1 MKKTLLVSAFSA
13 IAMVAGAQTEVA
25 SAAGEFDFIT
35 KNFTVGQKTIPY
47 SLVQDEQNGKYEIT
61 FYNTVFNKERS
72 IQVPLKEVKYYPTK
86 TYTASLPVNK
96 LTMKES
102 LDNGDS
108 FTPDKPLET
117 FDDFATFIKEKV
129 SHYGYGPEF
138 VPFADAQG
146 IWYFVD
152 DYDYHSNEFDGLSK
166 VFKYFG
172 YYGKKS
178 NQVYM
183 HFVARVDFEVDD
195 SNIEWNEG
203 SAQGEV
209 FTPILKKISLK
220 DYDANCAE
228 SFDSYVTQNLFNQD
242 EKFEFVTQSYREVAS
257 DGNSGV
263 QNSES
268 PYQINGLSG
277 NTPVAISISRE
288 NKAYESYISV
298 IGEDGEE
305 IVNLPDGS
313 YDLHFIKLD
322 GKLYMTVNT
331 DKDGQEQTIIYGV
344 DNVNTSITELAR
356 TTPVKAR
363 KLFNSL
369 GMQVSKNAKGLVIQ
383 QGGIKYVNK

>member
-25 SAAGEFDFIT
+25 SAVGEFDFIT

-47 SLVQDEQNGKYEIT
+47 SLVKDEQNGKYEIT
-61 FYNTVFNKERS
+61 FYNTVFNKERT

-102 LDNGDS
+102 SDNGGL

-117 FDDFATFIKEKV
+117 LDDFAKYIKENI
-129 SHYGYGPEF
+129 YYGPDF

-146 IWYFVD
+146 NWYFVD
-152 DYDYHSNEFDGLSK
+152 DNDYYSNEFDGRSK
-166 VFKYFG
+166 IFKYFG
-172 YYGKKS
+172 YYDKKS

-183 HFVARVDFEVDD
+183 RFVARVDFEVDD

-369 GMQVSKNAKGLVIQ
+369 GMQVGKNAKGLVIQ

>member
-13 IAMVAGAQTEVA
+13 IAMVSGAQTEVA
-25 SAAGEFDFIT
+25 SAVGDFDFIT

-47 SLVQDEQNGKYEIT
+47 SLVKDEQNGKYEIT
-61 FYNTVFNKERS
+61 FYNTVFNKERT

-102 LDNGDS
+102 SDNGGL

-117 FDDFATFIKEKV
+117 LDDFAKYIKENI
-129 SHYGYGPEF
+129 YYGPDF

-146 IWYFVD
+146 NWYFVD
-152 DYDYHSNEFDGLSK
+152 DNDYYSNEFDGRSK
-166 VFKYFG
+166 IFKYFG
-172 YYGKKS
+172 YYDKKS
-178 NQVYM
+178 NQVYVR
-183 HFVARVDFEVDD
+183 FVARVDFEVDD

-220 DYDANCAE
+220 DYDVNCAE

-257 DGNSGV
+257 DGNSGI

-277 NTPVAISISRE
+277 NTPAVISISRE

-331 DKDGQEQTIIYGV
+331 AKDGQEQTIIYSV

-369 GMQVSKNAKGLVIQ
+369 GMQVGKNAKGLVIQ
-383 QGGIKYVNK
+383 QGGIKYFNK

>member
-13 IAMVAGAQTEVA
+13 IAMVSGAQTEVA
-25 SAAGEFDFIT
+25 SAVGDFDFIT

-47 SLVQDEQNGKYEIT
+47 SLVKDEQNGKYEIT
-61 FYNTVFNKERS
+61 FYNTVFNKERT
-72 IQVPLKEVKYYPTK
+72 ILVPLKEVKYYPTK

-102 LDNGDS
+102 SDNGDL

-117 FDDFATFIKEKV
+117 LDDFAKYIKENI
-129 SHYGYGPEF
+129 YYGPDF

-146 IWYFVD
+146 NWYFVD
-152 DYDYHSNEFDGLSK
+152 DNDYYSNEFDGRSK
-166 VFKYFG
+166 IFKYFG
-172 YYGKKS
+172 YYDKKS
-178 NQVYM
+178 NQVYVR
-183 HFVARVDFEVDD
+183 FVARVDFEVDD

-220 DYDANCAE
+220 DYDVNCAE

-257 DGNSGV
+257 DGNSGI

-277 NTPVAISISRE
+277 NTPAVISISRE

-331 DKDGQEQTIIYGV
+331 AKDGQEQTIIYSV

-369 GMQVSKNAKGLVIQ
+369 GMQVGKNAKGLVIQ
-383 QGGIKYVNK
+383 QGGIKYFNK

>member
-25 SAAGEFDFIT
+25 SAVGDFDFIT

-47 SLVQDEQNGKYEIT
+47 SLVKDEQNGKYEIT
-61 FYNTVFNKERS
+61 FYNTVFNKERT

-102 LDNGDS
+102 SDNGGL

-117 FDDFATFIKEKV
+117 LDDFAKYIKENI
-129 SHYGYGPEF
+129 YYGPDF

-146 IWYFVD
+146 NWYFVD
-152 DYDYHSNEFDGLSK
+152 DNDYYSNEFDGRSK
-166 VFKYFG
+166 IFKYFG
-172 YYGKKS
+172 YYDKKS
-178 NQVYM
+178 NQVYVR
-183 HFVARVDFEVDD
+183 FVARVDFEVDD

-277 NTPVAISISRE
+277 NSPVAISISRE

-305 IVNLPDGS
+305 IVNLPDWS

-369 GMQVSKNAKGLVIQ
+369 GMQVGKNAKGLVIQ

>member
-1 MKKTLLVSAFSA
+1 MKKILLVSALSA

-25 SAAGEFDFIT
+25 SAVGEFDFIT

-47 SLVQDEQNGKYEIT
+47 SLVKDEQNGKYEIT

-102 LDNGDS
+102 LDNEDLY
-108 FTPDKPLET
+108 TPDYPLES
-117 FDDFATFIKEKV
+117 FDDFAKYIKEKI
-129 SHYGYGPEF
+129 SYYGPDF

-146 IWYFVD
+146 NWYFVD
-152 DYDYHSNEFDGLSK
+152 DYDYHSNEFDGWSK
-166 VFKYFG
+166 IFKYFG
-172 YYGKKS
+172 YYDKKS
-178 NQVYM
+178 NQVHM
-183 HFVARVDFEVDD
+183 RFVARVDFEVDD

-277 NTPVAISISRE
+277 NSPVAISISRE

-331 DKDGQEQTIIYGV
+331 AKDGQEQTIIYGV

-356 TTPVKAR
+356 TPPVKAR

-369 GMQVSKNAKGLVIQ
+369 GMQVGKNAKGLVIQ

>member
-13 IAMVAGAQTEVA
+13 IAMVSGAQTEVA
-25 SAAGEFDFIT
+25 SAVGDFDFIT

-47 SLVQDEQNGKYEIT
+47 SLVKDEQNGKYEIT
-61 FYNTVFNKERS
+61 FYNTVFNKERT

-102 LDNGDS
+102 SDNGGL

-117 FDDFATFIKEKV
+117 LDDFAKYIKENI
-129 SHYGYGPEF
+129 YYGPDF

-146 IWYFVD
+146 NWYFLD
-152 DYDYHSNEFDGLSK
+152 DNDYYSNEFDGRSK
-166 VFKYFG
+166 IFKYFG
-172 YYGKKS
+172 YYDKKS
-178 NQVYM
+178 NQVYVR
-183 HFVARVDFEVDD
+183 FVARVDFEVDD

-203 SAQGEV
+203 SGQGEV

-220 DYDANCAE
+220 DYDVNCAE

-257 DGNSGV
+257 DGNSGI

-277 NTPVAISISRE
+277 NSPVAISISRE

-331 DKDGQEQTIIYGV
+331 AKDGQEQTIIYSV

-369 GMQVSKNAKGLVIQ
+369 GMQVGKNAKGLVIQ
-383 QGGIKYVNK
+383 QGGIKYFNK

>member
-25 SAAGEFDFIT
+25 SAVGEFDFIT

-47 SLVQDEQNGKYEIT
+47 SLVKDEQNGKYEIT
-61 FYNTVFNKERS
+61 FYNTVFNKERT

-96 LTMKES
+96 ITIMES
-102 LDNGDS
+102 SDYGVLY
-108 FTPDKPLET
+108 TPDHPLET
-117 FDDFATFIKEKV
+117 FDDFAKYIKEKI
-129 SHYGYGPEF
+129 SYNYLDY

-146 IWYFVD
+146 NWYLGD

-166 VFKYFG
+166 TFKYFG
-172 YYGKKS
+172 YYDKKS
-178 NQVYM
+178 NQVHM
-183 HFVARVDFEVDD
+183 CIANVKFEVDD

-228 SFDSYVTQNLFNQD
+228 SFDIYVTQNLFNQD

-277 NTPVAISISRE
+277 NSPVAISISRE

-331 DKDGQEQTIIYGV
+331 DKDGQKQTIIYGV

-369 GMQVSKNAKGLVIQ
+369 GMQVGKNAKGLVIQ

>member
-25 SAAGEFDFIT
+25 SAVGEFDFIT

-47 SLVQDEQNGKYEIT
+47 SLVKDEQNGKYEIT
-61 FYNTVFNKERS
+61 FYNTVFNKERT

-102 LDNGDS
+102 SDNGGL

-117 FDDFATFIKEKV
+117 LDDFAKYIKENI
-129 SHYGYGPEF
+129 YYGPDF

-146 IWYFVD
+146 NWYFVD
-152 DYDYHSNEFDGLSK
+152 DNDYYSNEFDGRSK
-166 VFKYFG
+166 IFKYFG
-172 YYGKKS
+172 YYDKKS
-178 NQVYM
+178 NQVYVR
-183 HFVARVDFEVDD
+183 FVARVDFEVDD

-369 GMQVSKNAKGLVIQ
+369 GMQVGKNAKGLVIQ

>member
-13 IAMVAGAQTEVA
+13 IAMVAGAQSEVA
-25 SAAGEFDFIT
+25 SAVGEFDFIT

-47 SLVQDEQNGKYEIT
+47 SLVKDEQNGKYEIT
-61 FYNTVFNKERS
+61 FYNTVFNKERT

-86 TYTASLPVNK
+86 TYTASLLVNK
-96 LTMKES
+96 ITIMKS
-102 LDNGDS
+102 SDYGALY
-108 FTPDKPLET
+108 TPDHPLET
-117 FDDFATFIKEKV
+117 FDDFAKYIKEKIF
-129 SHYGYGPEF
+129 YNYLDY

-146 IWYFVD
+146 NWYLGD

-166 VFKYFG
+166 TFKYFG
-172 YYGKKS
+172 YYDKKS
-178 NQVYM
+178 NQVHM
-183 HFVARVDFEVDD
+183 CVANVKFEVDD

-228 SFDSYVTQNLFNQD
+228 SFDIYVTQNLFNQD

-277 NTPVAISISRE
+277 NSPVAISISRE

-331 DKDGQEQTIIYGV
+331 DKDGQKQTIIYGV

-369 GMQVSKNAKGLVIQ
+369 GMQVGKNAKGLVIQ

>member
-13 IAMVAGAQTEVA
+13 IAMVSGAQTEVA
-25 SAAGEFDFIT
+25 SAVGDFDFIT

-47 SLVQDEQNGKYEIT
+47 SLVKDEQNGKYEIT
-61 FYNTVFNKERS
+61 FYNTVFNKERT

-102 LDNGDS
+102 SDNGGL

-117 FDDFATFIKEKV
+117 LDDFAKYIKENI
-129 SHYGYGPEF
+129 YYDPDF

-146 IWYFVD
+146 NWYFVD
-152 DYDYHSNEFDGLSK
+152 DNDYYSNEFDGRSK
-166 VFKYFG
+166 IFKYFG
-172 YYGKKS
+172 YYDKKS
-178 NQVYM
+178 NQVYVR
-183 HFVARVDFEVDD
+183 FVARVDFEVDD

-220 DYDANCAE
+220 DYDVNCAE

-257 DGNSGV
+257 DGNSGI

-277 NTPVAISISRE
+277 NTPAVISISRE

-331 DKDGQEQTIIYGV
+331 AKDGQEQTIIYSV

-369 GMQVSKNAKGLVIQ
+369 GMQVGKNAKGLVIQ
-383 QGGIKYVNK
+383 QGGIKYFNK

>member
-13 IAMVAGAQTEVA
+13 IAMVSGAQTEVA
-25 SAAGEFDFIT
+25 SAVGDFDFIT

-47 SLVQDEQNGKYEIT
+47 SLVKDEQNGKYEIT
-61 FYNTVFNKERS
+61 FYNTVFNKERT

-102 LDNGDS
+102 SDNGGL

-117 FDDFATFIKEKV
+117 LDDFAKYIKENI
-129 SHYGYGPEF
+129 YYGPDF

-146 IWYFVD
+146 NWYFVD
-152 DYDYHSNEFDGLSK
+152 DNDYYSNEFDGRSK
-166 VFKYFG
+166 IFKYFG
-172 YYGKKS
+172 YYDKKS
-178 NQVYM
+178 NQVYVR
-183 HFVARVDFEVDD
+183 FVARVDFEVDD

-220 DYDANCAE
+220 DYDVNCAE

-242 EKFEFVTQSYREVAS
+242 EKFELVTQSYREVAS
-257 DGNSGV
+257 DGNSGI

-277 NTPVAISISRE
+277 NSPVAISISRE

-331 DKDGQEQTIIYGV
+331 AKDGLEQTIIYSV

-369 GMQVSKNAKGLVIQ
+369 GMQVGKNAKGLVIQ

>member
-13 IAMVAGAQTEVA
+13 IAMVSGAQTEVA
-25 SAAGEFDFIT
+25 SAVGDFDFIT

-47 SLVQDEQNGKYEIT
+47 SLVKDEQNGKYEIT
-61 FYNTVFNKERS
+61 FYNTVFNKERT

-102 LDNGDS
+102 SDNGGL

-117 FDDFATFIKEKV
+117 LDDFAKYIKENI
-129 SHYGYGPEF
+129 YYGPDF

-146 IWYFVD
+146 NWYFVD
-152 DYDYHSNEFDGLSK
+152 DNDYYSNEFDGRSK
-166 VFKYFG
+166 IFKYFG
-172 YYGKKS
+172 YYDKKS
-178 NQVYM
+178 NQVYVR
-183 HFVARVDFEVDD
+183 FVARVDFEVDD

-209 FTPILKKISLK
+209 FTPILKNISLK

-277 NTPVAISISRE
+277 NSPIAISISRE

-331 DKDGQEQTIIYGV
+331 AKDGQEQTIIYSV
-344 DNVNTSITELAR
+344 DNVNTSITELAC

-383 QGGIKYVNK
+383 QGGIKYFNK

>member
-25 SAAGEFDFIT
+25 SAVGEFDFIT

-47 SLVQDEQNGKYEIT
+47 SLVKDEQNGKYEIT
-61 FYNTVFNKERS
+61 FYNTVFNKERT

-86 TYTASLPVNK
+86 TYTASLLVNK
-96 LTMKES
+96 ITIMKS
-102 LDNGDS
+102 SDYGALY
-108 FTPDKPLET
+108 TPDHPLET
-117 FDDFATFIKEKV
+117 FDDFAKYIKEKI
-129 SHYGYGPEF
+129 SYNYLDY
-138 VPFADAQG
+138 VPFVDAQG
-146 IWYFVD
+146 NWYLGD

-166 VFKYFG
+166 TFKYFG
-172 YYGKKS
+172 YYDKKS
-178 NQVYM
+178 NQVHM
-183 HFVARVDFEVDD
+183 CIANVKFEVDD

-228 SFDSYVTQNLFNQD
+228 SFDIYVTQNLFNQD

-277 NTPVAISISRE
+277 NSPVAISISRE

-369 GMQVSKNAKGLVIQ
+369 GMQVGKNAKGLVIQ

>member
-13 IAMVAGAQTEVA
+13 IAMVSGAQTEVA
-25 SAAGEFDFIT
+25 SAVGDFDFIT

-47 SLVQDEQNGKYEIT
+47 SLVKDEQNGKYEIT
-61 FYNTVFNKERS
+61 FYNTVFNKERT

-102 LDNGDS
+102 SDNGGL

-117 FDDFATFIKEKV
+117 LDDFAKYIKENI
-129 SHYGYGPEF
+129 YYGPDF

-146 IWYFVD
+146 NWYFVD
-152 DYDYHSNEFDGLSK
+152 DNDYYSNEFDGRSK
-166 VFKYFG
+166 IFKYFG
-172 YYGKKS
+172 YYDKKS
-178 NQVYM
+178 NQVYVR
-183 HFVARVDFEVDD
+183 FVARVDFEVDD

-220 DYDANCAE
+220 DYDVNCAE

-277 NTPVAISISRE
+277 NSPVAISISRE

-331 DKDGQEQTIIYGV
+331 AKDGQEQTIIYSV

-369 GMQVSKNAKGLVIQ
+369 GMQVSKNAKGLVIR
-383 QGGIKYVNK
+383 QGGIKYFNK

>member
-25 SAAGEFDFIT
+25 SAVGEFDFIT

-47 SLVQDEQNGKYEIT
+47 SLVKDEQNGKYEIT
-61 FYNTVFNKERS
+61 FYNTVFNKERT

-86 TYTASLPVNK
+86 TYTASLLVNK
-96 LTMKES
+96 ITIMKS
-102 LDNGDS
+102 SDYGALY
-108 FTPDKPLET
+108 TPDHPLET
-117 FDDFATFIKEKV
+117 FDDFAKYIKEKI
-129 SHYGYGPEF
+129 SYNYLDY

-146 IWYFVD
+146 NWYLGD

-166 VFKYFG
+166 TFKYFG
-172 YYGKKS
+172 YYDKKS
-178 NQVYM
+178 NQVHM
-183 HFVARVDFEVDD
+183 CIANVKFEVDD

-228 SFDSYVTQNLFNQD
+228 SFDIYVTQNLFNQD

-277 NTPVAISISRE
+277 NSPVAISISRE

-369 GMQVSKNAKGLVIQ
+369 GMQVGKNAKGLVIQ

>member
-13 IAMVAGAQTEVA
+13 IAMVSGAQTEVA
-25 SAAGEFDFIT
+25 SAVGDFDFIT

-47 SLVQDEQNGKYEIT
+47 SLVKDEQNGKYEIT
-61 FYNTVFNKERS
+61 FYNTVFNKERT

-102 LDNGDS
+102 SDNGGL

-117 FDDFATFIKEKV
+117 LDDFAKYIKENI
-129 SHYGYGPEF
+129 YYGPDF
-138 VPFADAQG
+138 VPFADAQDN
-146 IWYFVD
+146 WYFVD
-152 DYDYHSNEFDGLSK
+152 DNDYYSNEFDGRSK
-166 VFKYFG
+166 IFKYFG
-172 YYGKKS
+172 YYDKKS
-178 NQVYM
+178 NQVYVR
-183 HFVARVDFEVDD
+183 FVARVDFEVDD

-220 DYDANCAE
+220 DYDVNCAE

-257 DGNSGV
+257 DGNSGI

-277 NTPVAISISRE
+277 NSPVAISISRE

-331 DKDGQEQTIIYGV
+331 AKDGQEQTIIYSV

-369 GMQVSKNAKGLVIQ
+369 GMQVGKNAKGLVIQ

>member
-13 IAMVAGAQTEVA
+13 IAMVSGAQTEVA
-25 SAAGEFDFIT
+25 SAVGDFDFIT

-47 SLVQDEQNGKYEIT
+47 SLVKDEQNGKYEIT
-61 FYNTVFNKERS
+61 FYNTVFNKERT
-72 IQVPLKEVKYYPTK
+72 ILVPLKEVKYYPTK

-102 LDNGDS
+102 SDNGDL

-117 FDDFATFIKEKV
+117 LDDFAKYIKENI
-129 SHYGYGPEF
+129 YYGPDF

-146 IWYFVD
+146 NWYFVD
-152 DYDYHSNEFDGLSK
+152 DNDYYSNEFDGRSK
-166 VFKYFG
+166 IFKYFG
-172 YYGKKS
+172 YYDKKS
-178 NQVYM
+178 NQVYVR
-183 HFVARVDFEVDD
+183 FVARVDFEVDD

-220 DYDANCAE
+220 DYDVNCAE

-257 DGNSGV
+257 DGNSGI

-277 NTPVAISISRE
+277 NSPVTISISRE

-331 DKDGQEQTIIYGV
+331 AKDGQEQTIIYSV

-356 TTPVKAR
+356 TTPVKTR

-369 GMQVSKNAKGLVIQ
+369 GMQVGKNAKGLVIQ
-383 QGGIKYVNK
+383 QGGIKYFNK

>member
-13 IAMVAGAQTEVA
+13 IAMVSGAQTEVA
-25 SAAGEFDFIT
+25 SAVGDFDFIT

-47 SLVQDEQNGKYEIT
+47 SLVKDEQNGKYEIT
-61 FYNTVFNKERS
+61 FYNTVFNKERT

-102 LDNGDS
+102 SDNGGL

-117 FDDFATFIKEKV
+117 LDDFAKYIKENI
-129 SHYGYGPEF
+129 YYGPDF

-146 IWYFVD
+146 NWYFVD
-152 DYDYHSNEFDGLSK
+152 DNDYYSNEFDGRSK
-166 VFKYFG
+166 IFKYFG
-172 YYGKKS
+172 YYDKKS
-178 NQVYM
+178 NQVYVR
-183 HFVARVDFEVDD
+183 FVARVDFEVDD

-277 NTPVAISISRE
+277 NSPIAISISRE
-288 NKAYESYISV
+288 NKAYESNISV

-331 DKDGQEQTIIYGV
+331 AKDGQEQTIIYSV

-383 QGGIKYVNK
+383 QGGIKYFNK

>member
-13 IAMVAGAQTEVA
+13 IAMVSGAQTEVA
-25 SAAGEFDFIT
+25 SAVGDFDFIT

-47 SLVQDEQNGKYEIT
+47 SLVKDEQNGKYEIT
-61 FYNTVFNKERS
+61 FYNTVFNKERT

-102 LDNGDS
+102 SDNGGL
-108 FTPDKPLET
+108 FTPDKPLEAL
-117 FDDFATFIKEKV
+117 DDFAKYIKENI
-129 SHYGYGPEF
+129 YYGPDF

-146 IWYFVD
+146 NWYFVD
-152 DYDYHSNEFDGLSK
+152 DNDYYSNEFDGRSK
-166 VFKYFG
+166 IFKYFG
-172 YYGKKS
+172 YYDKKS
-178 NQVYM
+178 NQVYVR
-183 HFVARVDFEVDD
+183 FVARVDFEVDD

-220 DYDANCAE
+220 DYDVNCAE

-257 DGNSGV
+257 DGNSGI

-277 NTPVAISISRE
+277 NTPAVISISRE

-331 DKDGQEQTIIYGV
+331 AKDGQEQTIIYSV

-369 GMQVSKNAKGLVIQ
+369 GMQVGKNAKGLVIQ
-383 QGGIKYVNK
+383 QGGIKYFNK

>member
-1 MKKTLLVSAFSA
+1 M
-13 IAMVAGAQTEVA
+13 A
-25 SAAGEFDFIT
+25 SAVGDFDFIT

-47 SLVQDEQNGKYEIT
+47 SLVKDEQNGKYEIT
-61 FYNTVFNKERS
+61 FYNTVFNKERT

-102 LDNGDS
+102 SDNGGL

-117 FDDFATFIKEKV
+117 LDDFAKYIKENI
-129 SHYGYGPEF
+129 YYGPDF

-146 IWYFVD
+146 NWYFVD
-152 DYDYHSNEFDGLSK
+152 DNDYYSNEFDGRSK
-166 VFKYFG
+166 IFKYFG
-172 YYGKKS
+172 YYDKKS
-178 NQVYM
+178 NQVYVR
-183 HFVARVDFEVDD
+183 FVARVDFEVDD

-369 GMQVSKNAKGLVIQ
+369 GMQVGKNAKGLVIQ

>member
-13 IAMVAGAQTEVA
+13 IAMVSGAQTEVA
-25 SAAGEFDFIT
+25 SAVGDFDFIT

-47 SLVQDEQNGKYEIT
+47 SLVKDEQNGKYEIT
-61 FYNTVFNKERS
+61 FYNTVFNKERT

-102 LDNGDS
+102 SDNGGL

-117 FDDFATFIKEKV
+117 LDDFAKYIKENI
-129 SHYGYGPEF
+129 YYGPDF

-146 IWYFVD
+146 NWYFVD
-152 DYDYHSNEFDGLSK
+152 DNDYYSNEFDGRSK
-166 VFKYFG
+166 IFKYFG
-172 YYGKKS
+172 YYDKKS
-178 NQVYM
+178 NQVYVR
-183 HFVARVDFEVDD
+183 FVARVDFEVDD

-257 DGNSGV
+257 DRNSGV

-277 NTPVAISISRE
+277 NSPIAISISRE

-331 DKDGQEQTIIYGV
+331 AKDGQEQTIIYSV

-383 QGGIKYVNK
+383 QGGIKYFNK

>member
-25 SAAGEFDFIT
+25 SAVGEFDFIT

-47 SLVQDEQNGKYEIT
+47 SLVKDEQNGKYEIT

-102 LDNGDS
+102 SDNGGL

-117 FDDFATFIKEKV
+117 LDDFAKYIKENI
-129 SHYGYGPEF
+129 YYGPDF

-146 IWYFVD
+146 NWYFVD
-152 DYDYHSNEFDGLSK
+152 DNDYYSNEFDGRSK
-166 VFKYFG
+166 IFKYFG
-172 YYGKKS
+172 YYDKKS
-178 NQVYM
+178 NQVYVR
-183 HFVARVDFEVDD
+183 FVARVDFEVDD

-220 DYDANCAE
+220 DYDVNCAE

-257 DGNSGV
+257 DGNSGI

-277 NTPVAISISRE
+277 NSPVAISISRE

-369 GMQVSKNAKGLVIQ
+369 GMQVGKNAKGLVIQ

>member
-1 MKKTLLVSAFSA
+1 MKSSDY
-13 IAMVAGAQTEVA
+13 GAL
-25 SAAGEFDFIT
+25 
-35 KNFTVGQKTIPY
+35 Y
-47 SLVQDEQNGKYEIT
+47 
-61 FYNTVFNKERS
+61 
-72 IQVPLKEVKYYPTK
+72 
-86 TYTASLPVNK
+86 
-96 LTMKES
+96 
-102 LDNGDS
+102 
-108 FTPDKPLET
+108 TPDHPLET
-117 FDDFATFIKEKV
+117 FDDFAKYIKEKI
-129 SHYGYGPEF
+129 SYNYLDY
-138 VPFADAQG
+138 VPFVDAQG
-146 IWYFVD
+146 NWYLGD

-166 VFKYFG
+166 TFKYFG
-172 YYGKKS
+172 YYDKKS
-178 NQVYM
+178 NQVHM
-183 HFVARVDFEVDD
+183 CVANVKFEVDD

-228 SFDSYVTQNLFNQD
+228 SFDIYVTQNLFNQD

-277 NTPVAISISRE
+277 NSPVAISISRE

-331 DKDGQEQTIIYGV
+331 DKDGQKQTIIYGV

-369 GMQVSKNAKGLVIQ
+369 GMQVGKNAKGLVIQ